1 LFFEFANDN
10 TTYGIDRQFMWGSG
24 LLISPVVT
32 QGVSSIQAYL
42 PKGRW
47 YEYYTGNM
55 VGSTG
60 EMVTLPASFVNM
72 NLHLRGGMII
82 PIQQPA
88 LTTTESRKNS
98 YNLIVALD
106 EENNANGFLYI
117 DDGDSLLDEGY
128 ANTSLVEF
136 HCTEKSIKIHAL
148 RSGYVPHNPD
158 LASIIIYGVTTKP
171 SGAFLNG
178 NEQHFTYNT
187 THKTMQIILSK
198 ASILVDNTITWSS

>member
-1 LFFEFANDN
+1 
-10 TTYGIDRQFMWGSG
+10 MWGGG

-47 YEYYTGNM
+47 YEYYTGDM
-55 VGSTG
+55 VDSTG

-106 EENNANGFLYI
+106 EESNANGFLYI

-136 HCTEKSIKIHAL
+136 HCTEKTIKTHAL
-148 RSGYVPHNPD
+148 KTGYVPHNPD
-158 LASIIIYGVTTKP
+158 LTSIIIYGVTTKP

-178 NEQHFTYNT
+178 KEQHFTYNT
-187 THKTMQIILSK
+187 NHKTMQIILSK